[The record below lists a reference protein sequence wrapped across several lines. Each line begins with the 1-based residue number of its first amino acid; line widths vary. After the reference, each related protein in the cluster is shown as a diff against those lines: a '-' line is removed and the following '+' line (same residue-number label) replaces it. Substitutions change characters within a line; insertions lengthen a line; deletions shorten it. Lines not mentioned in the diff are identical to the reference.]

1 MITIYIFFLKQSTF
15 VYLFGIVYIYTYIK
29 GYIVMLEIDVFC
41 PLYNSENYITRLIEG
56 IKSQENV
63 IVKDI
68 VFSVTESQDD
78 TLELAKK
85 YGTKIFEVKK
95 SQFSH
100 SLTREIGMSLCSSN
114 IVVFLSDDVIIKDKY
129 LFYNLTKDIGRNNI
143 VYTFAHQITNS
154 NGIEKYTREK
164 NYPKT
169 SYVVSRKDI
178 DTMQI
183 KAFYSSDACAAYDR
197 ITFNKL
203 NGYDNK
209 DMKVSEDMYYCRKV
223 LLNDLKIKYCC
234 DAIVTH
240 SHNLSINQVYHRYI
254 DIGTFFRQNPEFKEY
269 RSVDSGLSLAKYIL
283 SRAIRE
289 KNLPV
294 IFRFLPDMFARF
306 LGKAKGEKHDN
317 NNSK

>member
-1 MITIYIFFLKQSTF
+1 
-15 VYLFGIVYIYTYIK
+15 
-29 GYIVMLEIDVFC
+29 MLEIDVFC
-41 PLYNSENYITRLIEG
+41 PLYNSENYIARLIEG
-56 IKSQENV
+56 IKSQKNV

-78 TLELAKK
+78 TLKLAKK

-143 VYTFAHQITNS
+143 VYTFAHQITSS

-209 DMKVSEDMYYCRKV
+209 DMKVSEDMYYCRKA
-223 LLNDLKIKYCC
+223 LMAGYKIKYCS
-234 DAIVTH
+234 DAVVTH
-240 SHNLSINQVYHRYI
+240 SHNLSLKQVYHRYY
-254 DIGTFFRQNPEFKEY
+254 DIGIFFGQCPEFKQY
-269 RSVDSGLSLAKYIL
+269 KSNGAGLSLAFYIL
-283 SRAIRE
+283 KRALFTF
-289 KNLPV
+289 NFPV
-294 IFRFLPDMFARF
+294 LIRFLPEMAARF
-306 LGKAKGEKHDN
+306 FGKKKGIMDYERKHKKKN
-317 NNSK
+317 